1 MMRSA
6 TLTSRSHSSSSSS
19 PRARR
24 VASICPSAQ
33 KIRCISCSRGISREK
48 KATVPPCRATCVATF
63 RTNAVLPMAGRAA
76 TMMRSEGWR
85 PRVTLSSVARP
96 VESPVI
102 PPFALA
108 SSLTRS
114 TASKTTSFAEIN
126 APVVCPPAMAR
137 ILRSASSS
145 CSAIS
150 SLASYA
156 APAISVLASIRA
168 RRTAFSLTIFA

>member
-6 TLTSRSHSSSSSS
+6 TSIRRGQSFSSSSS
-19 PRARR
+19 PRASF

-33 KIRCISCSRGISREK
+33 KMRCMSCSRGISSEK
-48 KATVPPCRATCVATF
+48 NATVPPWRATCVATL
-63 RTNAVLPMAGRAA
+63 RTKAVFPIAGRAA
-76 TMMRSEGWR
+76 TMMRSDFCS
-85 PRVTLSSVARP
+85 PRVMLSRVFSP
-96 VESPVI
+96 VESPVT

-114 TASKTTSFAEIN
+114 TASNTTSFAGTN
-126 APVVCPPAMAR
+126 VPVDCPPAMAR

-150 SLASYA
+150 SLAS
-156 APAISVLASIRA
+156 
-168 RRTAFSLTIFA
+168 